1 MSIDLRVLARRGA
14 QLRLAELVTE
24 MDSLLQAFPD
34 LGKALARPGRPT
46 KGRRLSEETK
56 GKMRAAW
63 AKRRRTDEDQPGA
76 EMPAATAHA
85 APKLKRTMS
94 VEARA
99 RISAAQKK
107 RWRVKKA
114 GKKR

>member
-1 MSIDLRVLARRGA
+1 MNDLARRGA

-24 MDSLLQAFPD
+24 LDSILDAFPD
-34 LGKALARPGRPT
+34 LGKSPARPDQPT
-46 KGRRLSEETK
+46 KRRKRSEETK
-56 GKMRAAW
+56 STMRVAS

-76 EMPAATAHA
+76 EMPAAIA
-85 APKLKRTMS
+85 APKKKRTMS
-94 VEARA
+94 AEARA

-107 RWRVKKA
+107 RWRVTKA